1 VISISSYLAHQR
13 LFRRIKKNSIL
24 YSRVANIMSMV
35 EVLLR
40 KAISSTVHIALAS
53 DRQTPSVMII
63 LCLRL
68 CTLLT

>member
-1 VISISSYLAHQR
+1 MISISSLVAHQR
-13 LFRRIKKNSIL
+13 LFRRIKKIG
-24 YSRVANIMSMV
+24 YCIVGFANIMSMV

>member
-1 VISISSYLAHQR
+1 
-13 LFRRIKKNSIL
+13 
-24 YSRVANIMSMV
+24 MSMV

>member
-1 VISISSYLAHQR
+1 
-13 LFRRIKKNSIL
+13 
-24 YSRVANIMSMV
+24 MSMV

-53 DRQTPSVMII
+53 DTQTPSVMIV

-68 CTLLT
+68 YPSDVTTNTSLAKYVLIRK